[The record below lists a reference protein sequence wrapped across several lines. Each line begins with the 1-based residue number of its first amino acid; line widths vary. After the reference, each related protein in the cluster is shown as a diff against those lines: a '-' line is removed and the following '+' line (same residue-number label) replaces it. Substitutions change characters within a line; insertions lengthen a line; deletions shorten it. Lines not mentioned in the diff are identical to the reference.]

1 MQSVATAERE
11 KKSQVGQ
18 RKKLK
23 RNDQFWLSIFLS
35 PNLFMYTLF
44 ILVPSVAGVLLSFCE
59 WNILGP
65 INWVGLENYRRLAE
79 DELLLPAFGR
89 TLKFLALGVLPT
101 VFGGF
106 LIAVLLN
113 WKVKG
118 IGVFRAMF
126 FLPLTISSA
135 VAGIAW
141 SSIFN
146 PEAGW
151 INRILKIFGITGPE
165 WLASVSWA
173 LPSVTIIVIWL
184 SLPLVII
191 LYLAGLQRIS
201 PEILEAAALD
211 GANAWQRVWQII
223 FPCVSA
229 TTILVLAIEI
239 LAFLSSPFEISL
251 LMVQGGPLDSTTSLA
266 YYAYKMAFEQFEVGY
281 SAALV
286 MVQFFALLAVALPII
301 QIRKYRRVRGR

>member
-1 MQSVATAERE
+1 MQSVATTPKPE
-11 KKSQVGQ
+11 KVLVAGK
-18 RKKLK
+18 KKLK
-23 RNDQFWLSIFLS
+23 RNDRFWVAIFVT
-35 PNLFMYTLF
+35 PNLVMYSLF
-44 ILVPSVAGVLLSFCE
+44 ILIPSAAGVILSFCE

-65 INWVGLENYRRLAE
+65 ITWVGFENYRRLLD

-89 TLKFLALGVLPT
+89 TFKFLLLGVLPT

-106 LIAVLLN
+106 LVAVLLN

-141 SSIFN
+141 SSIFS
-146 PEAGW
+146 PDAGW
-151 INRILKIFGITGPE
+151 INRILEIVGIKGPE
-165 WLASVSWA
+165 WLSSFTWA
-173 LPSVTIIVIWL
+173 LPSITIIVIWL

-211 GANAWQRVWQII
+211 GANAWQRLWQVI

-229 TTILVLAIEI
+229 TTILVVAIEI
-239 LAFLSSPFEISL
+239 LAFLSAPFEISL

-266 YYAYKMAFEQFEVGY
+266 YYAYKVAFEQFEVGY

-286 MVQFFALLAVALPII
+286 MLQFFVLMSVVVPIALV
-301 QIRKYRRVRGR
+301 RKYRKAKG

>member
-1 MQSVATAERE
+1 MQSVATTPKPE
-11 KKSQVGQ
+11 KVLVAGK
-18 RKKLK
+18 KKLK
-23 RNDQFWLSIFLS
+23 RNDRFWVFIFVT
-35 PNLFMYTLF
+35 PNLVMYSLF
-44 ILVPSVAGVLLSFCE
+44 ILIPSAAGVILSFCE

-65 INWVGLENYRRLAE
+65 ISWVGLDNYKRLFD
-79 DELLLPAFGR
+79 DELLIPAFVR
-89 TLKFLALGVLPT
+89 TFKFVALGVLPT

-106 LIAVLLN
+106 LVAVLLN

-151 INRILKIFGITGPE
+151 INRILEMVGITGPE
-165 WLASVSWA
+165 WLSSFTWA

-201 PEILEAAALD
+201 PEIMEAAALD
-211 GANAWQRVWQII
+211 GANVWQRLWQII

-229 TTILVLAIEI
+229 TTTLVVAIEI
-239 LAFLSSPFEISL
+239 LAFLSAPFEISL

-266 YYAYKMAFEQFEVGY
+266 YYAYKVAFEQFEIGY

-286 MVQFFALLAVALPII
+286 MLQFFVLMSIVVPIALV
-301 QIRKYRRVRGR
+301 RKYRKAKG

>member
-1 MQSVATAERE
+1 MQSVATTPKPE
-11 KKSQVGQ
+11 KVLVAGK
-18 RKKLK
+18 KKLK
-23 RNDQFWLSIFLS
+23 RNDRFWVAVFVT
-35 PNLFMYTLF
+35 PNLVMYSLF
-44 ILVPSVAGVLLSFCE
+44 ILIPSAAGVILSFCE

-65 INWVGLENYRRLAE
+65 ITWVGFENYRRLLD

-89 TLKFLALGVLPT
+89 TFKFLLLGVLPT

-106 LIAVLLN
+106 LVAVLLN

-141 SSIFN
+141 SSIFS
-146 PEAGW
+146 PDAGW
-151 INRILKIFGITGPE
+151 INRILEIVGINGPE
-165 WLASVSWA
+165 WLSSFTWA
-173 LPSVTIIVIWL
+173 LPSITIIVIWL

-211 GANAWQRVWQII
+211 GANAWQRLWQVI

-229 TTILVLAIEI
+229 TTTLVVAIEI
-239 LAFLSSPFEISL
+239 LAFLSAPFEISL

-266 YYAYKMAFEQFEVGY
+266 YYAYKVAFEQFEVGY

-286 MVQFFALLAVALPII
+286 MLQFFVLMSVVVPIALV
-301 QIRKYRRVRGR
+301 RKYRKAKG

>member
-1 MQSVATAERE
+1 
-11 KKSQVGQ
+11 
-18 RKKLK
+18 
-23 RNDQFWLSIFLS
+23 
-35 PNLFMYTLF
+35 MYSLF
-44 ILVPSVAGVLLSFCE
+44 ILIPSAAGVLLSFCE

-65 INWVGLENYRRLAE
+65 ISWVGLDNYKRLFD
-79 DELLLPAFGR
+79 DELLIPAFVR
-89 TLKFLALGVLPT
+89 TFKFVALGVLPT

-106 LIAVLLN
+106 LVAVLLN

-151 INRILKIFGITGPE
+151 INRILDMVGITGPE
-165 WLASVSWA
+165 WLSSFTWA

-201 PEILEAAALD
+201 PEVMEAAALD
-211 GANAWQRVWQII
+211 GANVWQRLWQVI

-229 TTILVLAIEI
+229 TTTLVVAIEI
-239 LAFLSSPFEISL
+239 LAFLSAPFEISL

-266 YYAYKMAFEQFEVGY
+266 YYAYKVAFEQFEIGY

-286 MVQFFALLAVALPII
+286 MLQFFVLMSIVVPIALV
-301 QIRKYRRVRGR
+301 RKYRKAKG

>member
-1 MQSVATAERE
+1 MQSVATTPKPE
-11 KKSQVGQ
+11 KVLVAGK
-18 RKKLK
+18 KKLK
-23 RNDQFWLSIFLS
+23 RNDRFWVAIFVT
-35 PNLFMYTLF
+35 PNLIMYSLF
-44 ILVPSVAGVLLSFCE
+44 ILIPSAAGVMLSFCE

-65 INWVGLENYRRLAE
+65 IKWVGLDNYQRLLD

-89 TLKFLALGVLPT
+89 TFKFLALGVLPT

-106 LIAVLLN
+106 LVAVLLN

-151 INRILKIFGITGPE
+151 INRILEIFGITGPE
-165 WLASVSWA
+165 WLSSFTWA
-173 LPSVTIIVIWL
+173 LPSITIIVIWL

-201 PEILEAAALD
+201 PEIMEAAALD
-211 GANAWQRVWQII
+211 GANVWQRLWQVI

-229 TTILVLAIEI
+229 TTTLVVAIEI
-239 LAFLSSPFEISL
+239 LAFLSAPFEISL
-251 LMVQGGPLDSTTSLA
+251 LMVQGGPIDSTTSLA
-266 YYAYKMAFEQFEVGY
+266 YYAYKVAFEQFEVGY

-286 MVQFFALLAVALPII
+286 MLQFFVLMSVVVPIALV
-301 QIRKYRRVRGR
+301 RKYRKAKG

>member
-1 MQSVATAERE
+1 MQSVATTPKPE
-11 KKSQVGQ
+11 KVLVAGK
-18 RKKLK
+18 KKLK
-23 RNDQFWLSIFLS
+23 RNDRFWVFIFVT
-35 PNLFMYTLF
+35 PNLVMYSLF
-44 ILVPSVAGVLLSFCE
+44 ILIPSAAGVILSFCE

-65 INWVGLENYRRLAE
+65 ISWVGLDNYKRLFD
-79 DELLLPAFGR
+79 DELLIPAFVR
-89 TLKFLALGVLPT
+89 TFKFVALGVLPT

-106 LIAVLLN
+106 LVAVLLN

-151 INRILKIFGITGPE
+151 INRILEMVGITGPE
-165 WLASVSWA
+165 WLSSFTWA

-201 PEILEAAALD
+201 PEVMEAAALD
-211 GANAWQRVWQII
+211 GANVWQRLWQVI

-229 TTILVLAIEI
+229 TTTLVVAIEI
-239 LAFLSSPFEISL
+239 LAFLSAPFEISL

-266 YYAYKMAFEQFEVGY
+266 YYAYKVAFEQFEIGY

-286 MVQFFALLAVALPII
+286 MLQFFVLMSIVVPIALV
-301 QIRKYRRVRGR
+301 RKYRKAKG

>member
-1 MQSVATAERE
+1 
-11 KKSQVGQ
+11 
-18 RKKLK
+18 
-23 RNDQFWLSIFLS
+23 
-35 PNLFMYTLF
+35 MYSLF
-44 ILVPSVAGVLLSFCE
+44 ILIPSAAGVILSFCE

-65 INWVGLENYRRLAE
+65 INWVGLDNYRRLFD
-79 DELLLPAFGR
+79 DELLIPAFVR
-89 TLKFLALGVLPT
+89 TFKFVALGVLPT

-106 LIAVLLN
+106 LVAVLLN

-151 INRILKIFGITGPE
+151 INRILELVGITGPE
-165 WLASVSWA
+165 WLSSFTWA

-201 PEILEAAALD
+201 PEIMEAAALD
-211 GANAWQRVWQII
+211 GANVWQRLWQVI

-229 TTILVLAIEI
+229 TTTLVVAIEI
-239 LAFLSSPFEISL
+239 LAFLSAPFEISL

-266 YYAYKMAFEQFEVGY
+266 YYAYKVAFEQFEIGY

-286 MVQFFALLAVALPII
+286 MLQFFVLMSIVVPIALV
-301 QIRKYRRVRGR
+301 RKYRKAKG

>member
-1 MQSVATAERE
+1 MQSVATAQRAR
-11 KKSQVGQ
+11 KSQVGQ

-23 RNDQFWLSIFLS
+23 RNDRFWLAIFVS

-44 ILVPSVAGVLLSFCE
+44 ILVPSIAGVLLSFCE

-79 DELLLPAFGR
+79 DELLLPALGR
-89 TLKFLALGVLPT
+89 TVRFLALGVLPT

-229 TTILVLAIEI
+229 TTILVVAIEI

-286 MVQFFALLAVALPII
+286 MVQFFALLLVALPII
-301 QIRKYRRVRGR
+301 QFRKYRRARGK

>member
-1 MQSVATAERE
+1 MQSVATAEKER
-11 KKSQVGQ
+11 KIQVGQ

-23 RNDQFWLSIFLS
+23 RNDRFWLTLFVT
-35 PNLFMYTLF
+35 PNLMMYTLF

-65 INWVGLENYRRLAE
+65 INWVGLENYRRLAD

-113 WKVKG
+113 WKVKA

-151 INRILKIFGITGPE
+151 IIESLKF
-165 WLASVSWA
+165 SV
-173 LPSVTIIVIWL
+173 
-184 SLPLVII
+184 
-191 LYLAGLQRIS
+191 
-201 PEILEAAALD
+201 
-211 GANAWQRVWQII
+211 
-223 FPCVSA
+223 
-229 TTILVLAIEI
+229 
-239 LAFLSSPFEISL
+239 
-251 LMVQGGPLDSTTSLA
+251 
-266 YYAYKMAFEQFEVGY
+266 
-281 SAALV
+281 
-286 MVQFFALLAVALPII
+286 
-301 QIRKYRRVRGR
+301 

>member
-1 MQSVATAERE
+1 MQSVATTPKPE
-11 KKSQVGQ
+11 KVLVAGK
-18 RKKLK
+18 KKLK
-23 RNDQFWLSIFLS
+23 RNDRFWVFIFVT
-35 PNLFMYTLF
+35 PNLVMYSLF
-44 ILVPSVAGVLLSFCE
+44 ILIPSATGVLLSFCE

-65 INWVGLENYRRLAE
+65 ISWVGLDNYKRLFD
-79 DELLLPAFGR
+79 DELLIPAFVR
-89 TLKFLALGVLPT
+89 TFKFVALGVLPT

-106 LIAVLLN
+106 LVAVLLN

-151 INRILKIFGITGPE
+151 INRILDMVGITGPE
-165 WLASVSWA
+165 WLSSFTWA

-201 PEILEAAALD
+201 PEIMEAAALD
-211 GANAWQRVWQII
+211 GANVWQRLWQII

-229 TTILVLAIEI
+229 TTTLVVAIEI
-239 LAFLSSPFEISL
+239 LAFLSAPFEISL

-266 YYAYKMAFEQFEVGY
+266 YYAYKVAFEQFEIGY

-286 MVQFFALLAVALPII
+286 MLQFFVLMSIVVPIALV
-301 QIRKYRRVRGR
+301 RKYRKAKG

>member
-1 MQSVATAERE
+1 MQSVAEVKQNR
-11 KKSQVGQ
+11 KNQIGQ

-23 RNDQFWLSIFLS
+23 RNDRFWLTIFVS

-59 WNILGP
+59 WDILGP
-65 INWVGLENYRRLAE
+65 INWVGLENYRRLAD
-79 DELLLPAFGR
+79 DEMLIPSFVR

-106 LIAVLLN
+106 LVAVLLN

-118 IGVFRAMF
+118 IGIFRAMF

-151 INRILKIFGITGPE
+151 INRILKIFGIAGPE
-165 WLASVSWA
+165 WLASFEWA

-211 GANAWQRVWQII
+211 GANAWQRVWGII

-229 TTILVLAIEI
+229 TTILVVAIEI

-251 LMVQGGPLDSTTSLA
+251 LMVQGGPLDATTSLA

-286 MVQFFALLAVALPII
+286 MVQFFALLIVALPII
-301 QIRKYRRVRGR
+301 QFRRYRRKKG

>member
-1 MQSVATAERE
+1 MQSVATTPKPE
-11 KKSQVGQ
+11 KVLVAGK
-18 RKKLK
+18 KKLK
-23 RNDQFWLSIFLS
+23 RNDRFWVAVFVT
-35 PNLFMYTLF
+35 PNLIMYSLF
-44 ILVPSVAGVLLSFCE
+44 ILIPSAAGVILSFCE
-59 WNILGP
+59 WDILGP
-65 INWVGLENYRRLAE
+65 ITWVGLDNYQRLLD

-89 TLKFLALGVLPT
+89 TFKFLAIGVLPT

-106 LIAVLLN
+106 LVAVLLN

-151 INRILKIFGITGPE
+151 INRILEIFGITGPE
-165 WLASVSWA
+165 WLSSFTWA
-173 LPSVTIIVIWL
+173 LPSITIIVIWL

-201 PEILEAAALD
+201 PEIMEAAALD
-211 GANAWQRVWQII
+211 GANVWQRLWQVI

-229 TTILVLAIEI
+229 TTTLVVAIEI
-239 LAFLSSPFEISL
+239 LAFLSAPFEISL

-266 YYAYKMAFEQFEVGY
+266 YYAYKVAFEQFEVGY

-286 MVQFFALLAVALPII
+286 MLQFFVLMSVVVPIALV
-301 QIRKYRRVRGR
+301 RKYRKAKG

>member
-1 MQSVATAERE
+1 MQSVATTPKPE
-11 KKSQVGQ
+11 KVLVAGK
-18 RKKLK
+18 KKLK
-23 RNDQFWLSIFLS
+23 RNDRFWVAIFVT
-35 PNLFMYTLF
+35 PNLIMYSLF
-44 ILVPSVAGVLLSFCE
+44 ILIPSAAGIILSFCE
-59 WNILGP
+59 WDILGP
-65 INWVGLENYRRLAE
+65 IKWVGLDNYKRLLD

-89 TLKFLALGVLPT
+89 TFKFLALGVLPT

-106 LIAVLLN
+106 LVAVLLN

-151 INRILKIFGITGPE
+151 INRILEIFGITGPE
-165 WLASVSWA
+165 WLSSFTWA
-173 LPSVTIIVIWL
+173 LPSITIIVIWL

-201 PEILEAAALD
+201 PEIMEAAALD
-211 GANAWQRVWQII
+211 GANVWQRLWQVI

-229 TTILVLAIEI
+229 TTTLVVAIEI
-239 LAFLSSPFEISL
+239 LAFLSAPFEISL
-251 LMVQGGPLDSTTSLA
+251 LMVQGGPIDSTTSLA
-266 YYAYKMAFEQFEVGY
+266 YYAYKVAFEQFEVGY

-286 MVQFFALLAVALPII
+286 MLQFFVLMSIVVPIALV
-301 QIRKYRRVRGR
+301 RKYRKAKG

>member
-1 MQSVATAERE
+1 MQSVATTPKPE
-11 KKSQVGQ
+11 KVLVAGK
-18 RKKLK
+18 KKLK
-23 RNDQFWLSIFLS
+23 RNDRFWVFIFVT
-35 PNLFMYTLF
+35 PNLVMYSLF
-44 ILVPSVAGVLLSFCE
+44 ILIPSAAGVILSFCE

-65 INWVGLENYRRLAE
+65 ISWVGLDNYKRLFD
-79 DELLLPAFGR
+79 DELLIPAFVR
-89 TLKFLALGVLPT
+89 TFKFVALGVLPT

-106 LIAVLLN
+106 LVAVLLN

-151 INRILKIFGITGPE
+151 INRILAMVGITGPE
-165 WLASVSWA
+165 WLSSFTWA

-201 PEILEAAALD
+201 PEVMEAAALD
-211 GANAWQRVWQII
+211 GANVWQRLWQII

-229 TTILVLAIEI
+229 TTTLVVAIEI
-239 LAFLSSPFEISL
+239 LAFLSAPFEISL

-266 YYAYKMAFEQFEVGY
+266 YYAYKVAFEQFEIGY

-286 MVQFFALLAVALPII
+286 MLQFFVLMSIVVPIALV
-301 QIRKYRRVRGR
+301 RKYRKAKG

>member
-1 MQSVATAERE
+1 MQSVATTPKPE
-11 KKSQVGQ
+11 KVLVAGK
-18 RKKLK
+18 KKLK
-23 RNDQFWLSIFLS
+23 RNDRFWVFIFVT
-35 PNLFMYTLF
+35 PNLVMYSLF
-44 ILVPSVAGVLLSFCE
+44 ILIPSAAGVLLSFCE

-65 INWVGLENYRRLAE
+65 ISWVGLDNYKRLFD
-79 DELLLPAFGR
+79 DELLIPAFVR
-89 TLKFLALGVLPT
+89 TFKFVALGVLPT

-106 LIAVLLN
+106 LVAVLLN

-151 INRILKIFGITGPE
+151 INRILAMVGITGPE
-165 WLASVSWA
+165 WLSSFTWA

-201 PEILEAAALD
+201 PEVMEAAALD
-211 GANAWQRVWQII
+211 GANVWQRLWQVI

-229 TTILVLAIEI
+229 TTTLVVAIEI
-239 LAFLSSPFEISL
+239 LAFLSAPFEISL

-266 YYAYKMAFEQFEVGY
+266 YYAYKVAFEQFEIGY

-286 MVQFFALLAVALPII
+286 MLQFFVLMSIVVPIALV
-301 QIRKYRRVRGR
+301 RKYRKAKG

>member
-1 MQSVATAERE
+1 MQSVATTPKPE
-11 KKSQVGQ
+11 KVLVAGK
-18 RKKLK
+18 KKLK
-23 RNDQFWLSIFLS
+23 RNDRFWVFIFVT
-35 PNLFMYTLF
+35 PNLVMYSLF
-44 ILVPSVAGVLLSFCE
+44 ILIPSAAGVLLSFCE

-65 INWVGLENYRRLAE
+65 ITWVGLDNYKRLFD
-79 DELLLPAFGR
+79 DELLIPAFVR
-89 TLKFLALGVLPT
+89 TFKFVALGVLPT

-106 LIAVLLN
+106 LVAVLLN

-135 VAGIAW
+135 VDGIAW

-151 INRILKIFGITGPE
+151 INRILDMVGITGPE
-165 WLASVSWA
+165 WLSSFTWA

-201 PEILEAAALD
+201 PEVMEAAALD
-211 GANAWQRVWQII
+211 GANVWQRLWQVI

-229 TTILVLAIEI
+229 TTTLVVAIEI
-239 LAFLSSPFEISL
+239 LAFLSAPFEISL

-266 YYAYKMAFEQFEVGY
+266 YYAYKVAFEQFEIGY

-286 MVQFFALLAVALPII
+286 MLQFFVLMSIVVPIALV
-301 QIRKYRRVRGR
+301 RKYRKAKG

>member
-1 MQSVATAERE
+1 MQSVATTPKPE
-11 KKSQVGQ
+11 KVLVAGK
-18 RKKLK
+18 KKLK
-23 RNDQFWLSIFLS
+23 RNDRFWVFVFVT
-35 PNLFMYTLF
+35 PNLVMYSLF
-44 ILVPSVAGVLLSFCE
+44 ILIPSAAGVLLSFCE

-65 INWVGLENYRRLAE
+65 ISWVGFDNYQRLLD
-79 DELLLPAFGR
+79 DELLLPALGR
-89 TLKFLALGVLPT
+89 TLKFVALGVLPT

-106 LIAVLLN
+106 LVAVLLN

-126 FLPLTISSA
+126 FLPLTVSSA

-151 INRILKIFGITGPE
+151 INRILEIVGITGPE
-165 WLASVSWA
+165 WLSSFTWA
-173 LPSVTIIVIWL
+173 LPSITIIVIWL

-201 PEILEAAALD
+201 PEIMEAAALD
-211 GANAWQRVWQII
+211 GANVWQRLWQVI

-229 TTILVLAIEI
+229 TTTLVVAIEI
-239 LAFLSSPFEISL
+239 LAFLSAPFEISL

-266 YYAYKMAFEQFEVGY
+266 YYAYKVAFEQFEVGY

-286 MVQFFALLAVALPII
+286 MLQFFALLSIVVPIALA
-301 QIRKYRRVRGR
+301 RKYRKAKG

>member
-1 MQSVATAERE
+1 MQSVATTPKPE
-11 KKSQVGQ
+11 KVLVAGK
-18 RKKLK
+18 KKLK
-23 RNDQFWLSIFLS
+23 RNDRFWVFIFVT
-35 PNLFMYTLF
+35 PNLVMYSLF
-44 ILVPSVAGVLLSFCE
+44 ILIPSAAGVILSFCE

-65 INWVGLENYRRLAE
+65 ISWVGLDNYKRLFD
-79 DELLLPAFGR
+79 DELLIPAFVR
-89 TLKFLALGVLPT
+89 TFKFVALGVLPT

-106 LIAVLLN
+106 LVAVLLN

-151 INRILKIFGITGPE
+151 INRILDMVGITGPE
-165 WLASVSWA
+165 WLSSFTWA

-201 PEILEAAALD
+201 PEIMEAAALD
-211 GANAWQRVWQII
+211 GANVWQRLWQII

-229 TTILVLAIEI
+229 TTTLVVAIEI
-239 LAFLSSPFEISL
+239 LAFLSAPFEISL

-266 YYAYKMAFEQFEVGY
+266 YYAYKVAFEQFEIGY

-286 MVQFFALLAVALPII
+286 MLQFFVLMSIVVPIALV
-301 QIRKYRRVRGR
+301 RKYRKAKG

>member
-1 MQSVATAERE
+1 MQSVATTPKPE
-11 KKSQVGQ
+11 KVLVAGK
-18 RKKLK
+18 KKLK
-23 RNDQFWLSIFLS
+23 RNDRFWVFIFVT
-35 PNLFMYTLF
+35 PNLVMYSLF
-44 ILVPSVAGVLLSFCE
+44 ILIPSAAGVLLSFCE

-65 INWVGLENYRRLAE
+65 ISWVGLDNYKRLFD
-79 DELLLPAFGR
+79 DELLIPAFVR
-89 TLKFLALGVLPT
+89 TFKFVALGVLPT

-106 LIAVLLN
+106 LVAVLLN

-151 INRILKIFGITGPE
+151 INRILAMVGITGPE
-165 WLASVSWA
+165 WLSSFTWA

-201 PEILEAAALD
+201 PEIMEAAALD
-211 GANAWQRVWQII
+211 GANVWQRLWQII

-229 TTILVLAIEI
+229 TTTLVVAIEI
-239 LAFLSSPFEISL
+239 LAFLSAPFEISL

-266 YYAYKMAFEQFEVGY
+266 YYAYKVAFEQFEIGY

-286 MVQFFALLAVALPII
+286 MLQFFVLMSIVVPIALV
-301 QIRKYRRVRGR
+301 RKYRKAKG

>member
-1 MQSVATAERE
+1 MQSVATTPKPE
-11 KKSQVGQ
+11 KVLVAGK
-18 RKKLK
+18 KKLK
-23 RNDQFWLSIFLS
+23 RNDRFWVFIFVT
-35 PNLFMYTLF
+35 PNLVMYSLF
-44 ILVPSVAGVLLSFCE
+44 ILIPSAAGVLLSFCE

-65 INWVGLENYRRLAE
+65 ISWVGLDNYKRLFD
-79 DELLLPAFGR
+79 DELLIPAFVR
-89 TLKFLALGVLPT
+89 TFKFVALGVLPT

-106 LIAVLLN
+106 LVAVLLN

-151 INRILKIFGITGPE
+151 INRILDMVGITGPE
-165 WLASVSWA
+165 WLSSFTWA

-201 PEILEAAALD
+201 PEVMEAAALD
-211 GANAWQRVWQII
+211 GANVWQRLWQVI

-229 TTILVLAIEI
+229 TTTLVVAIEI
-239 LAFLSSPFEISL
+239 LAFLSAPFEISL

-266 YYAYKMAFEQFEVGY
+266 YYAYKVAFEQFEIGY

-286 MVQFFALLAVALPII
+286 MLQFFVLMSIVVPIALV
-301 QIRKYRRVRGR
+301 RKYRKAKG

>member
-1 MQSVATAERE
+1 MQSVATTPKPE
-11 KKSQVGQ
+11 KVLVAGK
-18 RKKLK
+18 KKLK
-23 RNDQFWLSIFLS
+23 RNDRFWVAVFVT
-35 PNLFMYTLF
+35 PNLVMYSLF
-44 ILVPSVAGVLLSFCE
+44 ILIPSVAGVLLSFCE
-59 WNILGP
+59 WDILGP
-65 INWVGLENYRRLAE
+65 IKWVGFENYRRLLD

-89 TLKFLALGVLPT
+89 TFKFLVLGVLPT

-106 LIAVLLN
+106 LVAVLLN

-141 SSIFN
+141 SSIFS
-146 PEAGW
+146 PDAGW
-151 INRILKIFGITGPE
+151 INRILEIVGIQGPE
-165 WLASVSWA
+165 WLSSFTWA
-173 LPSVTIIVIWL
+173 LPSITIIVIWL

-201 PEILEAAALD
+201 PEVMEAAALD
-211 GANAWQRVWQII
+211 GANVWQRLWQVI

-229 TTILVLAIEI
+229 TTTLVVAIEI
-239 LAFLSSPFEISL
+239 LAFLSAPFEISL

-266 YYAYKMAFEQFEVGY
+266 YYAYKVAFEQFEVGY

-286 MVQFFALLAVALPII
+286 MLQFFVLMSVVVPIALV
-301 QIRKYRRVRGR
+301 RKYRKAKG

>member
-1 MQSVATAERE
+1 MQSVATAPKLQKVTLAR
-11 KKSQVGQ
+11 

-23 RNDQFWLSIFLS
+23 LNDRFWVAVFIT
-35 PNLFMYTLF
+35 PNLVMYSLF
-44 ILVPSVAGVLLSFCE
+44 ILIPSAAGVLLSFCE

-65 INWVGLENYRRLAE
+65 ISWVGLDNYRQLFD
-79 DELLLPAFGR
+79 DELLAPALGR
-89 TLKFLALGVLPT
+89 TLKFLVLGVLPT

-106 LIAVLLN
+106 LVAVLLN

-151 INRILKIFGITGPE
+151 INRILEIVGITGPE
-165 WLASVSWA
+165 WLSSFTWA
-173 LPSVTIIVIWL
+173 LPSITIIVIWL

-211 GANAWQRVWQII
+211 GANAWQRLWQVI

-229 TTILVLAIEI
+229 TTILVVAIEI
-239 LAFLSSPFEISL
+239 LAFLSAPFEISL

-266 YYAYKMAFEQFEVGY
+266 YYAYKVAFEQFEVGY

-286 MVQFFALLAVALPII
+286 MVQFFAIFSVVVPIALV
-301 QIRKYRRVRGR
+301 RKYRKAKG

>member
-1 MQSVATAERE
+1 MQSVATTPKPE
-11 KKSQVGQ
+11 KVLVAGK
-18 RKKLK
+18 KKLK
-23 RNDQFWLSIFLS
+23 RNDRFWVFIFVT
-35 PNLFMYTLF
+35 PNLVMYSLF
-44 ILVPSVAGVLLSFCE
+44 ILIPSAAGVILSFCE

-65 INWVGLENYRRLAE
+65 ISWVGLDNYKRLFD
-79 DELLLPAFGR
+79 DELLIPAFVR
-89 TLKFLALGVLPT
+89 TFKFVALGVLPT

-151 INRILKIFGITGPE
+151 INRILDMVGITGPE
-165 WLASVSWA
+165 WLSSFTWA

-201 PEILEAAALD
+201 PEVMEAAALD
-211 GANAWQRVWQII
+211 GANVWQRLWQVI

-229 TTILVLAIEI
+229 TTTLVVAIEI
-239 LAFLSSPFEISL
+239 LAFLSAPFEISL

-266 YYAYKMAFEQFEVGY
+266 YYAYKVAFEQFEIGY

-286 MVQFFALLAVALPII
+286 MLQFFVLMSIVVPIALV
-301 QIRKYRRVRGR
+301 RKYRKAKG

>member
-1 MQSVATAERE
+1 MQSVATAPKPE
-11 KKSQVGQ
+11 KVLVAGK
-18 RKKLK
+18 KKLK
-23 RNDQFWLSIFLS
+23 RNDRFWVAVFVT
-35 PNLFMYTLF
+35 PNMVMYSLF
-44 ILVPSVAGVLLSFCE
+44 ILIPSAAGVILSFCE
-59 WNILGP
+59 WDILGP
-65 INWVGLENYRRLAE
+65 IDWVGLDNYRRLLD

-89 TLKFLALGVLPT
+89 TFKFVALGVLPT

-106 LIAVLLN
+106 LVAVLLN
-113 WKVKG
+113 WKVRG
-118 IGVFRAMF
+118 IGAFRAMF

-151 INRILKIFGITGPE
+151 INRILEIVGIEGPE
-165 WLASVSWA
+165 WLSSFTWA
-173 LPSVTIIVIWL
+173 LPSITIIVIWL

-211 GANAWQRVWQII
+211 GANVWQRLWQVI

-229 TTILVLAIEI
+229 TTTLVVAIEI

-266 YYAYKMAFEQFEVGY
+266 YYAYKVAFEQFEVGY
-281 SAALV
+281 SSALV
-286 MVQFFALLAVALPII
+286 MLQFFVLMSIVVPIALV
-301 QIRKYRRVRGR
+301 RKYRRAKG

>member
-1 MQSVATAERE
+1 MQSVATTPKPE
-11 KKSQVGQ
+11 KVLVAGK
-18 RKKLK
+18 KKLK
-23 RNDQFWLSIFLS
+23 RNDRFWVFIFVT
-35 PNLFMYTLF
+35 PNLVMYSLF
-44 ILVPSVAGVLLSFCE
+44 ILIPSAAGVLLSFCE

-65 INWVGLENYRRLAE
+65 ISWVGLDNYKRLFD
-79 DELLLPAFGR
+79 DELLIPAFVR
-89 TLKFLALGVLPT
+89 TFKFVALGVLPT

-106 LIAVLLN
+106 LVAVLLN

-151 INRILKIFGITGPE
+151 INRILEMVGITGPE
-165 WLASVSWA
+165 WLSSFTWA

-201 PEILEAAALD
+201 PEVMEAAALD
-211 GANAWQRVWQII
+211 GANVWQRLWQVI

-229 TTILVLAIEI
+229 TTTLVVAIEI
-239 LAFLSSPFEISL
+239 LAFLSAPFEISL

-266 YYAYKMAFEQFEVGY
+266 YYAYKVAFEQFEIGY

-286 MVQFFALLAVALPII
+286 MLQFFVLMSIVVPIALV
-301 QIRKYRRVRGR
+301 RKYRKAKG

>member
-1 MQSVATAERE
+1 MQSVATTPKPE
-11 KKSQVGQ
+11 KVQVAGK
-18 RKKLK
+18 KKLK
-23 RNDQFWLSIFLS
+23 RNDRFWVFIFVT
-35 PNLFMYTLF
+35 PNLVMYSLF
-44 ILVPSVAGVLLSFCE
+44 ILIPSAAGVILSFCE

-65 INWVGLENYRRLAE
+65 INWVGLDNYRRLFD
-79 DELLLPAFGR
+79 DELLIPAFVR
-89 TLKFLALGVLPT
+89 TFKFVALGVLPT

-106 LIAVLLN
+106 LVAVLLN

-151 INRILKIFGITGPE
+151 INRILELVGITGPE
-165 WLASVSWA
+165 WLSSFTWA

-201 PEILEAAALD
+201 PEIMEAAALD
-211 GANAWQRVWQII
+211 GANVWQRLWQVI

-229 TTILVLAIEI
+229 TTTLVVAIEI
-239 LAFLSSPFEISL
+239 LAFLSAPFEISL

-266 YYAYKMAFEQFEVGY
+266 YYAYKVAFEQFEIGY

-286 MVQFFALLAVALPII
+286 MLQFFVLMSIVVPIALV
-301 QIRKYRRVRGR
+301 RKYRKAKG

>member
-1 MQSVATAERE
+1 MQSVATTPKPE
-11 KKSQVGQ
+11 KVLVAGK
-18 RKKLK
+18 KKLK
-23 RNDQFWLSIFLS
+23 RNDRFWVFIFVT
-35 PNLFMYTLF
+35 PNLVMYSLF
-44 ILVPSVAGVLLSFCE
+44 ILIPSAAGVILSFCE

-65 INWVGLENYRRLAE
+65 ISWVGLDNYKRLFD
-79 DELLLPAFGR
+79 DELLIPAFVR
-89 TLKFLALGVLPT
+89 TFKFVALGVLPT

-151 INRILKIFGITGPE
+151 INRILAMVGITGPE
-165 WLASVSWA
+165 WLSSFTWA

-201 PEILEAAALD
+201 PEIMEAAALD
-211 GANAWQRVWQII
+211 GANVWQRLWQVI

-229 TTILVLAIEI
+229 TTTLVVAIEI
-239 LAFLSSPFEISL
+239 LAFLSAPFEISL

-266 YYAYKMAFEQFEVGY
+266 YYAYKVAFEQFEIGY

-286 MVQFFALLAVALPII
+286 MLQFFVLMSIVVPIALV
-301 QIRKYRRVRGR
+301 RKYRKAKG

>member
-1 MQSVATAERE
+1 MQSVAEVKQER
-11 KKSQVGQ
+11 KNQIGQ

-23 RNDQFWLSIFLS
+23 RNDRFWLTIFVS

-65 INWVGLENYRRLAE
+65 INWVGLDNYRRLMD
-79 DELLLPAFGR
+79 DELLVPAFIR

-106 LIAVLLN
+106 LLAVLLN

-118 IGVFRAMF
+118 IGIFRAMF

-151 INRILKIFGITGPE
+151 INRALKIFGITGPE
-165 WLASVSWA
+165 WLASFEWA

-211 GANAWQRVWQII
+211 GANAWQRVWGII
-223 FPCVSA
+223 FPCVST
-229 TTILVLAIEI
+229 TTILVVAIEI

-251 LMVQGGPLDSTTSLA
+251 LMVQGGPLDATTSLA

-286 MVQFFALLAVALPII
+286 MVQFFALLIVALPII
-301 QIRKYRRVRGR
+301 QFRRYRRKKG

>member
-1 MQSVATAERE
+1 MQSVATTPKPE
-11 KKSQVGQ
+11 KVLVAGK
-18 RKKLK
+18 KKLK
-23 RNDQFWLSIFLS
+23 RNDRFWVAIFVT
-35 PNLFMYTLF
+35 PNLIMYSLF
-44 ILVPSVAGVLLSFCE
+44 ILIPSAAGIILSFCE
-59 WNILGP
+59 WDILGP
-65 INWVGLENYRRLAE
+65 IKWVGLDNYKRLLD

-89 TLKFLALGVLPT
+89 TFKFLALGVLPT

-106 LIAVLLN
+106 LVAVLLN

-151 INRILKIFGITGPE
+151 INRILEIFGITGPE
-165 WLASVSWA
+165 WLSSFTWA
-173 LPSVTIIVIWL
+173 LPSITIIVIWL

-201 PEILEAAALD
+201 PEIMEAAALD
-211 GANAWQRVWQII
+211 GANVWQRLWQVI

-229 TTILVLAIEI
+229 TTILVVAIEI
-239 LAFLSSPFEISL
+239 LAFLSAPFEISL
-251 LMVQGGPLDSTTSLA
+251 LMVQGGPIDSTTSLA
-266 YYAYKMAFEQFEVGY
+266 YYAYKVAFEQFEVGY

-286 MVQFFALLAVALPII
+286 MLQFFVLLSIVVPIALV
-301 QIRKYRRVRGR
+301 RKYRKAKG

>member
-1 MQSVATAERE
+1 MQSVATTPKPE
-11 KKSQVGQ
+11 KVLVAGK
-18 RKKLK
+18 KKLK
-23 RNDQFWLSIFLS
+23 RNDRFWVAVFVT
-35 PNLFMYTLF
+35 PNLVMYSLF
-44 ILVPSVAGVLLSFCE
+44 ILIPSAAGVILSFCE

-65 INWVGLENYRRLAE
+65 IKWVGFENYRRLLD

-89 TLKFLALGVLPT
+89 TFKFLLLGVLPT

-106 LIAVLLN
+106 LVAVLLN

-118 IGVFRAMF
+118 IGVFRAIF

-141 SSIFN
+141 SSIFS
-146 PEAGW
+146 PDAGW
-151 INRILKIFGITGPE
+151 INRILEIVGITGPE
-165 WLASVSWA
+165 WLSSFTWA
-173 LPSVTIIVIWL
+173 LPSITIIVIWL

-201 PEILEAAALD
+201 PEIMEAAALD
-211 GANAWQRVWQII
+211 GANAWQRLWQVI

-229 TTILVLAIEI
+229 TTVLVVAIEI
-239 LAFLSSPFEISL
+239 LAFLSAPFEISL

-266 YYAYKMAFEQFEVGY
+266 YYAYKVAFEQFEVGY

-286 MVQFFALLAVALPII
+286 MLQFFVLLSIVLPITLV
-301 QIRKYRRVRGR
+301 RKYRKAKG

>member
-1 MQSVATAERE
+1 MQSVATTPKPE
-11 KKSQVGQ
+11 KVLVAGK
-18 RKKLK
+18 KKLK
-23 RNDQFWLSIFLS
+23 RNDRFWVFIFVT
-35 PNLFMYTLF
+35 PNLVMYSLF
-44 ILVPSVAGVLLSFCE
+44 ILIPSAAGVLLSFCE

-65 INWVGLENYRRLAE
+65 ISWVGLDNYRRLFD
-79 DELLLPAFGR
+79 DELLIPAFVR
-89 TLKFLALGVLPT
+89 TFKFVALGVLPT

-106 LIAVLLN
+106 LVAVLLN

-151 INRILKIFGITGPE
+151 INRILEMVGITGPE
-165 WLASVSWA
+165 WLSSFTWA

-201 PEILEAAALD
+201 PEIMEAAALD
-211 GANAWQRVWQII
+211 GANVWQRLWQII

-229 TTILVLAIEI
+229 TTTLVVAIEI
-239 LAFLSSPFEISL
+239 LAFLSAPFEISL

-266 YYAYKMAFEQFEVGY
+266 YYAYKVAFEQFEIGY

-286 MVQFFALLAVALPII
+286 MLQFFVLMSIVVPIALV
-301 QIRKYRRVRGR
+301 RKYRKAKG

>member
-1 MQSVATAERE
+1 MQSVATTPKPE
-11 KKSQVGQ
+11 KVLVAGK
-18 RKKLK
+18 KKLK
-23 RNDQFWLSIFLS
+23 RNDRFWVAVFVT
-35 PNLFMYTLF
+35 PNLVMYSLF
-44 ILVPSVAGVLLSFCE
+44 ILIPSAAGVILSFCE

-65 INWVGLENYRRLAE
+65 ITWVGFENYRRLLD

-89 TLKFLALGVLPT
+89 TFKFLLLGVLPT

-106 LIAVLLN
+106 LVAVLLN

-141 SSIFN
+141 SSIFS
-146 PEAGW
+146 PDAGW
-151 INRILKIFGITGPE
+151 INRILEMVGITGPE
-165 WLASVSWA
+165 WLSSFTWA

-201 PEILEAAALD
+201 PEIMEAAALD
-211 GANAWQRVWQII
+211 GANVWQRLWQVI

-229 TTILVLAIEI
+229 TTTLVVAIEI
-239 LAFLSSPFEISL
+239 LAFLSAPFEISL

-266 YYAYKMAFEQFEVGY
+266 YYAYKVAFEQFEIGY

-286 MVQFFALLAVALPII
+286 MLQFFVLMSIVVPIALV
-301 QIRKYRRVRGR
+301 RKYRKAKG